1 MWYFTIKQS
10 GIGNKPYQRL
20 QQLSELTE
28 VELFNEPYEN
38 YYIFEV
44 ESSRYQ
50 QVMDFL
56 DVEGI
61 AYNLSINRP
70 SREELL
76 EGMS

>member
-1 MWYFTIKQS
+1 MWYFTIKQAA
-10 GIGNKPYQRL
+10 IANKPYQRL

-38 YYIFEV
+38 HCIFEV
-44 ESSRYQ
+44 ETSNYQ

-61 AYNLSINRP
+61 AYHLSANRP

-76 EGMS
+76 EGMR